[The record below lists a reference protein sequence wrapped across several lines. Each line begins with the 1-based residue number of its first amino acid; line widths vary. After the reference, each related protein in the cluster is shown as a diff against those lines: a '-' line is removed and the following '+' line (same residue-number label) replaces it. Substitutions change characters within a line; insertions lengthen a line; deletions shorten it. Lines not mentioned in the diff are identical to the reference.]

1 MTNSS
6 NPSRMPLPEAL
17 QVLQAHSQDS
27 VVISTMGA
35 AREWAKLEPSPLDF
49 VYVPSSMGQGP
60 PLGLGIA
67 LAQPDQRVIV
77 VNGDGCLLM
86 NLGCLVTITAQ
97 APRNFTLIIIDNGV
111 YEVTGNQAT
120 IGSAA
125 KRSSKQSVDYVALA
139 RATGFEE
146 VYEFDDVESWRYEQ
160 EIMHDE
166 GPICIVLKTANRTED
181 VGARSP
187 GPAPQRAQGLREAL
201 CGAVQ
206 TASS

>member
-1 MTNSS
+1 MSDKAMT
-6 NPSRMPLPEAL
+6 LPDAL
-17 QVLQAHSQDS
+17 DVIHRNRRDA
-27 VVISTMGA
+27 VVITTMGS
-35 AREWAKLEPSPLDF
+35 ARDWQQFEPHPKDL
-49 VYVPSSMGQGP
+49 VYMPSSMGQGP

-86 NLGCLVTITAQ
+86 NLGCLVSITAQ
-97 APRNFTLIIIDNGV
+97 APKNFTLIIIDNGV

-125 KRSSKQSVDYVALA
+125 KRASQQSVDYGDLA
-139 RATGFEE
+139 RAAGFEE

-160 EIMHDE
+160 EIMHEE

-187 GPAPQRAQGLREAL
+187 GPAPQRAQTLREAL
-201 CGAVQ
+201 CGVAQ
-206 TASS
+206 AASS

>member
-1 MTNSS
+1 MT
-6 NPSRMPLPEAL
+6 LPDAL
-17 QVLQAHSQDS
+17 DVIHRNRRDA
-27 VVISTMGA
+27 VVITTMGS
-35 AREWAKLEPSPLDF
+35 ARDWQQFEPHPKDL
-49 VYVPSSMGQGP
+49 VYMPSSMGQGP

-67 LAQPDQRVIV
+67 LARPDQRVIV

-97 APRNFTLIIIDNGV
+97 APKNFTLIIIDNGV

-125 KRSSKQSVDYVALA
+125 KRASQQSVDYGDLA
-139 RATGFEE
+139 RAAGFEE

-160 EIMHDE
+160 EIMHEE

-187 GPAPQRAQGLREAL
+187 GPAPQRAQALREAL
-201 CGAVQ
+201 CGVAQ
-206 TASS
+206 AASS

>member
-1 MTNSS
+1 MT
-6 NPSRMPLPEAL
+6 LPEAL
-17 QVLQAHSQDS
+17 DVIHRQRRDA
-27 VVISTMGA
+27 VVITTMGS
-35 AREWAKLEPSPLDF
+35 ARDWQQFEPHPKDL
-49 VYVPSSMGQGP
+49 VYMPSSMGQGP

-86 NLGCLVTITAQ
+86 NLGCLVTITAH

-187 GPAPQRAQGLREAL
+187 GPAPQRARDLREAL

>member
-1 MTNSS
+1 MT
-6 NPSRMPLPEAL
+6 LPDAL
-17 QVLQAHSQDS
+17 DVIHRQRRDA
-27 VVISTMGA
+27 VVITTMGS
-35 AREWAKLEPSPLDF
+35 ARDWQQLEPHPKDL
-49 VYVPSSMGQGP
+49 VYMPSSMGQGP

-97 APRNFTLIIIDNGV
+97 APKNFTLIIIDNGV

-120 IGSAA
+120 IGSAT
-125 KRSSKQSVDYVALA
+125 KRAGQKSVDYGALA
-139 RATGFEE
+139 RAAGFEE

-160 EIMHDE
+160 EIMHEE
-166 GPICIVLKTANRTED
+166 GPICIVLKTTNRTED

-187 GPAPQRAQGLREAL
+187 GPAPQRAQALREAL
-201 CGAVQ
+201 CGA
-206 TASS
+206 A

>member
-1 MTNSS
+1 MT
-6 NPSRMPLPEAL
+6 LPNAL
-17 QVLQAHSQDS
+17 DVIHRNRRDA
-27 VVISTMGA
+27 VVITTMGS
-35 AREWAKLEPSPLDF
+35 ARDWQQFEPHPKDL
-49 VYVPSSMGQGP
+49 VYMPSSMGQGP

-86 NLGCLVTITAQ
+86 NLGCLVSITAQ
-97 APRNFTLIIIDNGV
+97 APKNFTLIIIDNGV

-125 KRSSKQSVDYVALA
+125 KRASQQSVDYGDLA
-139 RATGFEE
+139 RAAGFEE

-160 EIMHDE
+160 EIMHEE

-187 GPAPQRAQGLREAL
+187 GPAPQRAQTLREAL
-201 CGAVQ
+201 CGVAQ
-206 TASS
+206 AASS

>member
-1 MTNSS
+1 MSDKAMT
-6 NPSRMPLPEAL
+6 LPDA
-17 QVLQAHSQDS
+17 VDVIHRNRRDA
-27 VVISTMGA
+27 VVITTMGS
-35 AREWAKLEPSPLDF
+35 ARDWQQFEPHPKDL
-49 VYVPSSMGQGP
+49 VYMPSSMGQGP

-86 NLGCLVTITAQ
+86 NLGCLVSITAQ
-97 APRNFTLIIIDNGV
+97 APKNFTLIIIDNGV

-125 KRSSKQSVDYVALA
+125 KRASQQSVDYGDLA
-139 RATGFEE
+139 RAAGFEE

-160 EIMHDE
+160 EIMHEE

-187 GPAPQRAQGLREAL
+187 GPAPQRAQTLREAL
-201 CGAVQ
+201 CGVAQ
-206 TASS
+206 AASS

>member
-1 MTNSS
+1 MT
-6 NPSRMPLPEAL
+6 LPDAL
-17 QVLQAHSQDS
+17 DVIHRNRRDA
-27 VVISTMGA
+27 VVITTMGS
-35 AREWAKLEPSPLDF
+35 ARDWQQFEPHPKDL
-49 VYVPSSMGQGP
+49 VYMPSSMGQGP

-86 NLGCLVTITAQ
+86 NLGCLVSITAQ
-97 APRNFTLIIIDNGV
+97 APKNFTLIIIDNGV

-125 KRSSKQSVDYVALA
+125 KRASQQSVDYGDLA
-139 RATGFEE
+139 RAAGFEE

-160 EIMHDE
+160 EIMHEE

-187 GPAPQRAQGLREAL
+187 GPAPQRAQALQEAL
-201 CGAVQ
+201 CGVAQ
-206 TASS
+206 AASS